1 VERAAAAAASAKGGP
16 QRVSL
21 DQNALLLALAG
32 SALYPNLGH
41 RRPAETNF
49 ATAAGRK
56 CKLAAQTVA
65 CSKGPGSSRQQQA
78 LSGPCA
84 GPAPDW
90 VAFGDLTQGRTNFMA
105 NDVSA
110 VDPLALLLLSAA
122 VDLEAFEPA
131 PPDPAGAA
139 VRAPYS
145 VLTLDGWV
153 AYRCPPPLAV
163 GLATLRRR
171 LRAAFACHV
180 LGCQRSADGSG
191 PGASAGWLSDDLA
204 DAVTTAVAVLAAA
217 DGPLAGGGGAGAGG
231 GGGGG
236 SGGFV
241 GQPSWSAADWACP
254 ACKAQ
259 VFASKQQCFRCGE
272 PKPAPG
278 GALAAAVAAAAAG
291 KGGGG
296 GGKGKGSSGGK
307 GKGKGGRE

>member
-1 VERAAAAAASAKGGP
+1 
-16 QRVSL
+16 
-21 DQNALLLALAG
+21 
-32 SALYPNLGH
+32 
-41 RRPAETNF
+41 
-49 ATAAGRK
+49 
-56 CKLAAQTVA
+56 
-65 CSKGPGSSRQQQA
+65 
-78 LSGPCA
+78 
-84 GPAPDW
+84 
-90 VAFGDLTQGRTNFMA
+90 MA

-171 LRAAFACHV
+171 LRAAFDCHV
-180 LGCQRSADGSG
+180 RGG
-191 PGASAGWLSDDLA
+191 PGAGAGAGWLSDDLA

-217 DGPLAGGGGAGAGG
+217 DGPLAGGSGAGADGG

-236 SGGFV
+236 GGGFV
-241 GQPSWSAADWACP
+241 GQPSWSAVDWACP

-278 GALAAAVAAAAAG
+278 DALAAAGAAAAAG

-307 GKGKGGRE
+307 GKGKGGRK